1 MKNLVRCLGQ
11 QVAGGLVSCFLMP
24 CEVSLACALEGEGN
38 SKVCLALI
46 FALAFQ
52 GFLTSSLS
60 VSSLGMTESSPGF
73 YLFSIHEDVCLY
85 MHVQY

>member
-11 QVAGGLVSCFLMP
+11 QVARGLVSCFLMP
-24 CEVSLACALEGEGN
+24 CEASLACALEGEGD

-60 VSSLGMTESSPGF
+60 VSSFGNDREQSGVLLIF
-73 YLFSIHEDVCLY
+73 YS
-85 MHVQY
+85 